1 MNKFRVQRT
10 VRALAAAALFV
21 AAMPMIGHAQKTER
35 GKTVGR
41 KLMCMCGGCNDSA
54 TGCQHSGGTFSGA
67 CDVAK
72 GMQKSIDKH
81 IDAGDSDQQIND
93 AFVAE
98 YGPTVQLEPPTHGF
112 NLLAW
117 VMPIALPLA
126 ALVIVWEVV
135 RRWRKKTALVA
146 VGGPAF
152 AGGVDPALLERAKRE
167 VGKDDVE

>member
-1 MNKFRVQRT
+1 M
-10 VRALAAAALFV
+10 RAFAAAALFV
-21 AAMPMIGHAQKTER
+21 AAMPMIARAQKTER

-54 TGCQHSGGTFSGA
+54 TGCMHTGGAFSGA

-72 GMQKSIDKH
+72 GMQKQIDKH
-81 IDAGDSDQQIND
+81 IDAGDTDQQTID
-93 AFVAE
+93 AFVGE
-98 YGPTVQLEPPTHGF
+98 YGPTVQLEPPKHGF

-117 VMPIALPLA
+117 IMPIAIPIA
-126 ALVIVWEVV
+126 AFFLVWEVV
-135 RRWRKKTALVA
+135 RRWRKKTALVS

-152 AGGVDPALLERAKRE
+152 AGGVDLALLERAKRE